1 MSRYRLATVGIGSLL
16 CCIAAFAANAERACA
31 RGAGDFC
38 LVAAANTPSAREAR
52 PNGWT
57 EARTGAWGQ
66 WASGSRMRF
75 GGTPTTERNPI
86 QQQDE
91 PDVNVPQ
98 VGRISLDAA
107 SLGARRLPR
116 TGYGAALQPLEP
128 TETGIHGSYPLSES
142 FSLDVT
148 AGKGRVGLRAALPDP
163 GHVSGTGFGL
173 AAGPVYDR
181 TAWSV
186 ALNASRQFG
195 AFGIGGRIG
204 YVDVRDQPETY
215 FDALGSSSRLGAE
228 RSMNLRRSFL
238 GIDASYD
245 VTRNWQ
251 LHGGAIYRRDEGR
264 PAASFMG
271 FGTPLAA
278 DRDEK
283 EWGVG
288 VRYYGWRNF
297 RLNVEYLKS
306 SGRDQFGNESLLF
319 MGRFD
324 F

>member
-1 MSRYRLATVGIGSLL
+1 MSRYRLAIVWIGLAL
-16 CCIAAFAANAERACA
+16 CSAANAESACG
-31 RGAGDFC
+31 RGSGAFC
-38 LVAAANTPSAREAR
+38 LVAAANAPGAREAR
-52 PNGWT
+52 PSGWT
-57 EARTGAWGQ
+57 DAGASAAWSQ

-75 GGTPTTERNPI
+75 GGAPVAERS
-86 QQQDE
+86 QAQQDE
-91 PDVNVPQ
+91 PEANAPQ
-98 VGRISLDAA
+98 IARIPLDAA
-107 SLGARRLPR
+107 SLGVRRLPR
-116 TGYGAALQPLEP
+116 TGFGAGLQPLEA
-128 TETGIHGSYPLSES
+128 TETGLHGSYPLSES

-148 AGKGRVGLRAALPDP
+148 AGKGRIGLRAALPDP
-163 GHVSGTGFGL
+163 AHVPATGFGFP
-173 AAGPVYDR
+173 AGTAYDR

-186 ALNASRQFG
+186 ALNAARHFG
-195 AFGIGGRIG
+195 SFGIGGRIG
-204 YVDVRDQPETY
+204 YVDVRDQPEML
-215 FDALGSSSRLGAE
+215 FDPSGSTMRLGTE
-228 RSMNLRRSFL
+228 RAMNLRRSFL

-264 PAASFMG
+264 PSVSFQSL
-271 FGTPLAA
+271 GTPMAS

-297 RLNVEYLKS
+297 KLNVEYLKT

-319 MGRFD
+319 LGRFD